1 LKKHPI
7 LLLLV
12 LIFNVSSF
20 STEEKTKKL
29 KPVLFAAVKGSI
41 SDYIPQYLN
50 LEIKDVRYYSNSY
63 FGGSLYIYGNTKG
76 YQDFYIKAE
85 EEILE
90 DFIKKAKEVCKDY
103 IFFGL
108 DHIDVKVTAIKE
120 SLLLT
125 ASANL
130 VCIDFKNK
138 RRNQK

>member
-63 FGGSLYIYGNTKG
+63 FGGSLY
-76 YQDFYIKAE
+76 
-85 EEILE
+85 
-90 DFIKKAKEVCKDY
+90 
-103 IFFGL
+103 L